1 MSENDWRIG
10 DHRVISDIS
19 GRKIWASESRKQWNG
34 SIVHESEWSPRH
46 QQDLIRARR
55 ENPGVQNARP
65 EPPDTFIGPLTT
77 TVTAAAVA
85 GATSIEVASTAGM
98 TAADRISVML
108 ESADTFRTTIQ
119 TVTDA
124 THLEIANALPGH
136 VGVGKMVINNSALT
150 APTLP

>member
-1 MSENDWRIG
+1 MGDSDWRIG
-10 DHRVISDIS
+10 DHRLIDDIT
-19 GRKIWASESRKQWNG
+19 GFKIWASESRKQWNG
-34 SIVHESEWSPRH
+34 SITDEKNYSPRH

-77 TVTAAAVA
+77 TVTAAALA

-98 TAADRISVML
+98 TAADRISVMTTDG
-108 ESADTFRTTIQ
+108 DTFRTTIA

-124 THLEIANALPGH
+124 THLALTNALTGN
-136 VGVGKMVINNSALT
+136 VGIGKMVIDNSAMT

>member
-1 MSENDWRIG
+1 MSEDWRIG
-10 DHRVISDIS
+10 DHRVIDDIT
-19 GRKIWASESRKQWNG
+19 GFKIWASEARKQWNG
-34 SIVHESEWSPRH
+34 SLTDEKNYSPRH

-55 ENPGVQNARP
+55 ENPGVKNARP

-77 TVTAAAVA
+77 TVTAAAIA
-85 GATSIEVASTAGM
+85 GATTLEVASTAGM

-124 THLEIANALPGH
+124 THLEIATALPGH
-136 VGVGKMVINNSALT
+136 VGVGKMIVNNSALT